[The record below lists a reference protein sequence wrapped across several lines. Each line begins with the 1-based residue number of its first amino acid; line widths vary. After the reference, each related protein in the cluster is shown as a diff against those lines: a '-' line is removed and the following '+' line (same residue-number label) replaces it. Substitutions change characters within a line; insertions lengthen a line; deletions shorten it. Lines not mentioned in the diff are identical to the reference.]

1 MKKLLLAL
9 FVSLTPT
16 MAMGQTKVFLG
27 CQWTVFDHMEEA
39 FVVDLAEKSVLWVDE
54 EIELKIDVVSDGFIT
69 FQGEKRYVQ
78 TGKGWIENVPLS
90 FKIDRVMGRFY
101 VQSDK
106 VKIDRIGKCE
116 IGRLF

>member
-54 EIELKIDVVSDGFIT
+54 EIELKIDVVLTDDLVERAIKAIEQAARTGRIGDGKIF
-69 FQGEKRYVQ
+69 VSNV
-78 TGKGWIENVPLS
+78 ENV
-90 FKIDRVMGRFY
+90 I
-101 VQSDK
+101 
-106 VKIDRIGKCE
+106 RIRTGE
-116 IGRLF
+116 RDANAL